1 MTEEDI
7 TSEHKNLISRLRDG
21 DEEAFTTI
29 YKEYWYKM
37 FLVAYRKLENRELAE
52 ELVQE
57 IFTRLWK
64 ERMRLRINN
73 LDYYLFSSVRYE
85 VIDHIRRQATKA
97 VYENHLK
104 AFSNFEDLNT
114 ENQIAFD
121 DLVTTV
127 YKGLDI
133 LAEKPREIFRLN
145 RLEHWPVAKIA
156 AHYNLSEKTIDYHLA
171 NATKF
176 IRIYLNEMLVSLPYF
191 FFLAY

>member
-7 TSEHKNLISRLRDG
+7 TSEQKDLISRLRNG
-21 DEEAFTTI
+21 DEEAFTSI

-64 ERMRLRINN
+64 ERMRVRIIN

-127 YKGLDI
+127 YRGLDI
-133 LAEKPREIFRLN
+133 LGEKPREIFRLN

-176 IRIYLNEMLVSLPYF
+176 IRIYLDEMLVSLPYF
-191 FFLAY
+191 FFLTF

>member
-1 MTEEDI
+1 
-7 TSEHKNLISRLRDG
+7 
-21 DEEAFTTI
+21 
-29 YKEYWYKM
+29 M

-64 ERMRLRINN
+64 ERMRVRIIN

-85 VIDHIRRQATKA
+85 VIDHIRRQATKV

-133 LAEKPREIFRLN
+133 LGEKPREIFRLN

-191 FFLAY
+191 FFLTF